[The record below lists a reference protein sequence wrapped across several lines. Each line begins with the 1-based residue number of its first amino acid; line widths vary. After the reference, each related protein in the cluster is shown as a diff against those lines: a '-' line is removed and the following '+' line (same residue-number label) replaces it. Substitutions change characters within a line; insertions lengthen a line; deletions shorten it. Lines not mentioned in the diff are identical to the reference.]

1 MVDEMDLVSQLK
13 EAAPLRPEAY
23 EQARATLRAAMAE
36 TGPEVASVPGLSRAR
51 SRRRAMG
58 TRGKI
63 GIGAGI
69 GAVAAAA
76 AAITLVATSTP
87 QPAAP
92 AASGSQSTPASSPLI
107 SLAAYIQ
114 ANEGPLAGN
123 ATLLITHK
131 SSGEVVWELITDGGA
146 DYPGD
151 SKATVLEAIA
161 QHADVSGGMNA
172 GDVKAALFAAKG
184 NLTAAREE
192 MATVGPGDGWL
203 FLTGAAQKAAWEKG
217 AAQAEQILKEKGVKT
232 PLKMPTGK
240 ALQAIIDNRI
250 WDNSVQALTAGA
262 GNPEVRAGVLR
273 LLSTISA
280 VTVADS
286 TTGGVPTLTITAGP
300 EVLGGSGEQVVTVN
314 AKTGMPMESVAKGGP
329 TTSVYTYTV
338 KRVTLEAGK
347 F

>member
-1 MVDEMDLVSQLK
+1 
-13 EAAPLRPEAY
+13 
-23 EQARATLRAAMAE
+23 
-36 TGPEVASVPGLSRAR
+36 
-51 SRRRAMG
+51 MG

-87 QPAAP
+87 RPAAP
-92 AASGSQSTPASSPLI
+92 GGTAPQASGGSSSAAATSPLI

-131 SSGEVVWELITDGGA
+131 SSGEVVWELLTDGGA

-151 SKATVLEAIA
+151 SKATVLQAIA
-161 QHADVSGGMNA
+161 QHADVSDGMDA

-184 NLTAAREE
+184 DLAAARMQ
-192 MATVGPGDGWL
+192 MATVSPGDAWL
-203 FLTGAAQKAAWEKG
+203 GLTGAAQKAAWEKG

-240 ALQAIIDNRI
+240 ALQAIIDNRV
-250 WDNSVQALTAGA
+250 WDNSVQALTAGG

-286 TTGGVPTLTITAGP
+286 TTGGVHTLTITAGP

-314 AKTGMPMESVAKGGP
+314 AKTGMPIESVAKGGGLP
-329 TTSVYTYTV
+329 TSVYTYTV
-338 KRVTLEAGK
+338 QRVTLEAGK